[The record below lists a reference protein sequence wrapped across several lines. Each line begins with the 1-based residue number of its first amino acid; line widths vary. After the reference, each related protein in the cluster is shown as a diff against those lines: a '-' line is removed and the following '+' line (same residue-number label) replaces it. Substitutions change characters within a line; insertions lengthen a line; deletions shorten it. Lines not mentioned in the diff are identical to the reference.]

1 VATNALLERKGAKVA
16 FITTKGFKDLLS
28 IARQRRPRLYDFDC
42 SRTTPL
48 TNRNLCFEA
57 AERLAPDGTVILPL
71 SLNDAFALAD
81 HVMESGAEAVAIC
94 LLFSYKNPVHEILL
108 EKAFKKRGMP
118 VSRSSEIIPVFRE
131 FERASTTAI
140 NAFIQPV
147 VQSYVQEIHKAVR
160 KVGGPLDY
168 DIMKSTGGVAASG
181 EIHPVEILLSGPAGG
196 LSGGLLLAGLTER
209 KNLITF
215 DMGGTSADFS
225 AIVDN
230 TPLWTDECEID
241 GLPVSI
247 PTLDI
252 TTVGAGGGSI
262 VWMDSG
268 GALRVGPQSAASQPG
283 PACYGRGGILPTV
296 TDANLLSGL
305 LHPESFSGTGIILN
319 PYRATQAFYFLL
331 VSAGLSM
338 EEIVLGT
345 RSIVNANM
353 LRGIRRA
360 TEGKGID
367 LRDSTL
373 LAFGGAGPLHAA
385 ELAKELGIKEVLVPP
400 LAGMFSALG
409 ILLSSVRL
417 DFGKT
422 LSAEWHSETRQ
433 VVNRV
438 LDRFKENALK
448 SFKRQGLNIR
458 DTVFRPFL
466 DLRYKG
472 QTFYLTISYDKN
484 ADMAERFRQVF
495 GNRYGYTMEID
506 HTVEVVNVRL
516 SAIVPREEIFLP
528 GVKNVSPL
536 PPVTQR
542 TVLLSSG
549 SALVPIYRREDLW
562 RSFFA
567 QGPVVIEDDGC
578 TLFVPS
584 ECEVSVEVNGCLR
597 VTVG

>member
-1 VATNALLERKGAKVA
+1 
-16 FITTKGFKDLLS
+16 
-28 IARQRRPRLYDFDC
+28 
-42 SRTTPL
+42 
-48 TNRNLCFEA
+48 
-57 AERLAPDGTVILPL
+57 
-71 SLNDAFALAD
+71 
-81 HVMESGAEAVAIC
+81 
-94 LLFSYKNPVHEILL
+94 
-108 EKAFKKRGMP
+108 
-118 VSRSSEIIPVFRE
+118 
-131 FERASTTAI
+131 
-140 NAFIQPV
+140 
-147 VQSYVQEIHKAVR
+147 
-160 KVGGPLDY
+160 
-168 DIMKSTGGVAASG
+168 
-181 EIHPVEILLSGPAGG
+181 
-196 LSGGLLLAGLTER
+196 
-209 KNLITF
+209 
-215 DMGGTSADFS
+215 
-225 AIVDN
+225 
-230 TPLWTDECEID
+230 
-241 GLPVSI
+241 
-247 PTLDI
+247 
-252 TTVGAGGGSI
+252 
-262 VWMDSG
+262 
-268 GALRVGPQSAASQPG
+268 
-283 PACYGRGGILPTV
+283 
-296 TDANLLSGL
+296 
-305 LHPESFSGTGIILN
+305 
-319 PYRATQAFYFLL
+319 
-331 VSAGLSM
+331 
-338 EEIVLGT
+338 
-345 RSIVNANM
+345 M

-438 LDRFKENALK
+438 LDRFKEKALK